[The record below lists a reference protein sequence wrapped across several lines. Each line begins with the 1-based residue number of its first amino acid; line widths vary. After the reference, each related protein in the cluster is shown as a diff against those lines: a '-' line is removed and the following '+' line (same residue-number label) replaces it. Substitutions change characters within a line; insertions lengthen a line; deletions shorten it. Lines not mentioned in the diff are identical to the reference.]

1 MSTFYGNTSA
11 TIGKSTA
18 INSTEDANNIPI
30 NDERKFRIAY
40 VFAGHEFTRKEFM
53 YYLETT
59 MNMQQ
64 ITDQRIA
71 GSMMR

>member
-1 MSTFYGNTSA
+1 MIICE
-11 TIGKSTA
+11 TIQMMESLQLA
-18 INSTEDANNIPI
+18 VDEMEDQKREEFI
-30 NDERKFRIAY
+30 EHEEEEQTY
-40 VFAGHEFTRKEFM
+40 VFAGHEFTRKELM

-64 ITDQRIA
+64 ISDQRIA